1 MALILVVFLSCC
13 CRPLELGADLVVH
26 STTKFLNGHSDV
38 VGGAVVARKGD
49 RALADRLGKLNTLMG
64 TGQSP
69 QDCFLVLRG
78 LKTLKLRVLQHQAN
92 AAAAAAFL
100 LDHPAVAS
108 VNYPGMG
115 GVLSFELKKG
125 DIETAFA
132 VLRGFKLFTLAASV
146 GGVESLVAHPTTMTH
161 APMTPAAR
169 AAAGIRD
176 TLIRLSVGIEDSA
189 DQLADL
195 KQVLDKLL

>member
-1 MALILVVFLSCC
+1 M
-13 CRPLELGADLVVH
+13 GADLVVH

-38 VGGAVVARKGD
+38 VGGAVIAKKGD

-78 LKTLKLRVLQHQAN
+78 LKTLKLRVMQHQAN
-92 AAAAAAFL
+92 ATAATAFL
-100 LDHPAVAS
+100 RDHPAVAS

-125 DIETAFA
+125 DIETAFK

-169 AAAGIRD
+169 AAAGISD